1 MDQRRIGGAR
11 TTKKTLI
18 RPLGMTAQ
26 QWKTLKRKRM
36 RRPGSRRAKTIFAFN
51 QYSKANALNA
61 MKNNNNIGE
70 LFGATTTRKSSKLSR
85 KQVRSMSTNF
95 KRTLRALKKQE
106 KTRLTRIAEEHNI
119 SEQELDDHI
128 DNIIFDKL
136 TEIANLPAGTTPQ
149 AKKLTDNLHEEATR
163 GLEYGDEATNPDY
176 KESKQK
182 RYQKK
187 FRNSLKKTFIIQK
200 TYEGSDAYFGREQ
213 GAIAFH
219 EFMQQ
224 ALTDRIHRER
234 PDLDVD
240 DLANMFAGK
249 IGKISD

>member
-18 RPLGMTAQ
+18 RPIGMSAQ

-36 RRPGSRRAKTIFAFN
+36 RRPGTRKMKTAFAFN
-51 QYSKANALNA
+51 QYTKANVINA

-70 LFGATTTRKSSKLSR
+70 LFGATTKSSKLSR

-119 SEQELDDHI
+119 SEKELDDHI
-128 DNIIFDKL
+128 DNIIYEKL
-136 TEIANLPAGTTPQ
+136 TELANLVPQ
-149 AKKLTDNLHEEATR
+149 GDATSKKLTADLYREATR

-176 KESKQK
+176 SDSKQK

-187 FRNSLKKTFIIQK
+187 FRNSLKKAFIIQK
-200 TYEGSDAYFGREQ
+200 TYEGGDTYFGREQ

-240 DLANMFAGK
+240 DLANIFAGK